1 MKNQK
6 KQKLVQKVENNA
18 AALEAKA
25 ETAIENVA
33 VKKKIGMFRG
43 IQTRILLLVCISV
56 VLTIGLFMWTG
67 IRSFSDALDTNIKN
81 AMLAEVKGY
90 GQMLDASYNANH
102 MELPDYSSLKS
113 MLGDVTIDGVDGS
126 YCYVANN
133 QGTMLMHPT
142 EDKVGKPVENIIVKG
157 LVQRMED
164 GEIPKPAV
172 VEYEFDGSTKL
183 ASYYVLSSGEGIV
196 VLSADKE
203 QALLPVRAVFKQCIF
218 AAILILVL
226 VTVISI
232 LMARSITRPIKML
245 TKVIDKNAD
254 FDFTES
260 KTSRLLAKGKG
271 ETAVMSNSLNILRSN
286 LSGMVNQLAEMTN
299 HLKDNAS
306 GLKNIV
312 EELNNNSSDNSA
324 TSEELA
330 ASMEETS
337 ATTQLID
344 ERMIDINNNT
354 KKIGHL
360 TSEGEKH
367 AEEIILR
374 AEGIRKNSEDANN
387 KTQEIYSKVKQ
398 ESAIAIEKAKEIE
411 QINAL
416 TEAIAAIASQTELLS
431 LNASIEAARAGEA
444 GRGFAV
450 VAGEIG
456 TLAAQ
461 STETATNIST
471 IVTEVKNAAESME
484 KCLKEMIAFI
494 EENVM
499 KDYAEFIKIG
509 EIYRDDAR
517 DFSENMNTINSSI
530 IQLEENVADITNS
543 IQGINTTINEVA
555 YSITD
560 IASKATDMVGFAS
573 DTGDKAEDNANFAQ
587 QLDEIVN
594 QFKI

>member
-1 MKNQK
+1 MKKQK
-6 KQKLVQKVENNA
+6 KQNLVQKVENNA

-90 GQMLDASYNANH
+90 GQMLDASYNSNH
-102 MELPDYSSLKS
+102 MKLPEYSSLKN

-126 YCYVANN
+126 YCYVVNN

-203 QALLPVRAVFKQCIF
+203 QALLPVRAVFQQCIF

-245 TKVIDKNAD
+245 TKVIDQNAD

-271 ETAVMSNSLNILRSN
+271 ETAVMSNSLNTLRSN

-354 KKIGHL
+354 KKIGRL

-416 TEAIAAIASQTELLS
+416 TEAIATIASQTELLS

-456 TLAAQ
+456 TLASQ

-471 IVTEVKNAAESME
+471 IVTEVKNAADSME

-530 IQLEENVADITNS
+530 MQLEENVTDITNS